1 MIPMALVI
9 RINLCQRLA
18 VISLL
23 GSSSALIV
31 EFVSHS

>member
-18 VISLL
+18 LISLL
-23 GSSSALIV
+23 GASMALIV
-31 EFVSHS
+31 ELVGYS